1 MKTILFAFMGLAMVT
16 PLMAQELDS
25 KGAADDMQPPTVER
39 RELIDVPTAGVLQK
53 GQYEVG
59 LRLFDNGGLL
69 ANINVGITNRFMIGI
84 AYGGERIVGSGE
96 VNFNPLPG
104 VDVRYRLIDE
114 SMIGPAVTIGF
125 SSQGYGPWIKRVP
138 TDTATAR
145 INRYTHKS
153 RGLFAVASK
162 NYKFLGTTGFH
173 GGISW
178 ATHEKKD
185 KDNQPTIFVGMDKS
199 LNNELSAVAEYDI
212 ALNDNKNIIGHGRG
226 YLNVGAKFN
235 FNNSFLFEVLMRDVL
250 NNSKD
255 FGKFAREVRLSFVT
269 SF

>member
-1 MKTILFAFMGLAMVT
+1 MKTAIIYVLLSGLSGA
-16 PLMAQELDS
+16 LYAQELDS
-25 KGAADDMQPPTVER
+25 KGASEDLQPPVVEQR
-39 RELIDVPTAGVLQK
+39 QLIDVPTAGVLQK
-53 GQYEVG
+53 GQYEAG

-96 VNFNPLPG
+96 VKFNPLPG
-104 VDVRYRLIDE
+104 VDVRYRMIDE
-114 SMIGPAVTIGF
+114 TDLGPAVTVGF
-125 SSQGYGPWIKRVP
+125 NSQGHGPWVKSVP
-138 TDTATAR
+138 GDSGAEKV
-145 INRYTHKS
+145 NRYTHKS

-185 KDNQPTIFVGMDKS
+185 KDNQPTVFVGIDKS
-199 LNNELSAVAEYDI
+199 INNELSAVAEYDL
-212 ALNDNKNIIGHGRG
+212 ALNDNKDLIGHGRG
-226 YLNVGAKFN
+226 YLNIGAKFN
-235 FNNSFLFEVLMRDVL
+235 FNNSFLFEVLMRDAL
-250 NNSKD
+250 NNSKE